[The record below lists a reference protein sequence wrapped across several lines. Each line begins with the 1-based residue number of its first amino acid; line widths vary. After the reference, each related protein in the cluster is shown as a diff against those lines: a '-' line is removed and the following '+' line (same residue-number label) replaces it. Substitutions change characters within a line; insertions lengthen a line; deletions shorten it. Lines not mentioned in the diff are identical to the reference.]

1 MTKVYKH
8 ERFEGVYW
16 AELED
21 GSKTLATKNL
31 ARGIK
36 VYDERLIEYE
46 GIEYRTW
53 NAYKSKLAGA
63 LLKGLRELPILP
75 SSKLLYL
82 GSSTGTT
89 VSHVSDIVGEKGII
103 YAVDFAP
110 RVMREFLE
118 KCAKHRNN
126 VIPILADARVP
137 LSYLDLI
144 EEVDVIYIDVA
155 QPEQAKILADNADL
169 FLKKRGK
176 ALFAIKASSIDVTKE
191 PTEVFRKE
199 ISVLENRGFKII
211 QKIHL
216 EPYDK
221 DHAMVYLEK

>member
-31 ARGIK
+31 AKGIK
-36 VYDERLIEYE
+36 VYDERIIEYE
-46 GIEYRTW
+46 GVEYRTW

-75 SSKLLYL
+75 SSKILYL

-89 VSHVSDIVGEKGII
+89 VSHVSDIIGEKGIV

-118 KCAKHRNN
+118 KCARHRNN
-126 VIPILADARVP
+126 VIPILADARIP
-137 LSYLDLI
+137 SSYLDLV

-199 ISVLENRGFKII
+199 ISLLENRGFKVI